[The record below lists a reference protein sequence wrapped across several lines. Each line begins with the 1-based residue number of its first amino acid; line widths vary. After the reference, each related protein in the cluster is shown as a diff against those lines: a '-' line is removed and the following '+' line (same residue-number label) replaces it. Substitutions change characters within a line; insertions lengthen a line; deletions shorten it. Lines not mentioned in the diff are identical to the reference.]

1 MPNSLPYAVF
11 HFKKFVANLIHS
23 SLCAPKSEKKIK
35 SRSFSRDFHWD
46 CSQKSYESSRIQE
59 PGWRSYHGNKF
70 RSPSQAVSQSSQE
83 SIWDCRSELFEI
95 HREQRRGLGSN
106 VIPIFTAQKH
116 SPNSHNFSKARGVK
130 IWKLKWNW
138 WTIIEKAAIWEFPA
152 ISVKTES
159 LVFPATPHNARFHT
173 VHLTIFFN
181 PHVLI

>member
-11 HFKKFVANLIHS
+11 HFKNFVVNLAHYS
-23 SLCAPKSEKKIK
+23 FCAPKSWEENKFQIILKRFSPELEPKITYLPQGIP
-35 SRSFSRDFHWD
+35 F
-46 CSQKSYESSRIQE
+46 E

-95 HREQRRGLGSN
+95 HREERKGLGSN

-130 IWKLKWNW
+130 LWKLKWNW

-159 LVFPATPHNARFHT
+159 LVFPTVPHNTKFHRI
-173 VHLTIFFN
+173 HLNIFLT
-181 PHVLI
+181 HMS

>member
-1 MPNSLPYAVF
+1 MIFFFNITWNTFQMALIPSLILVWLKRQF
-11 HFKKFVANLIHS
+11 QIILKRF
-23 SLCAPKSEKKIK
+23 SLGLQPKITYLPQGIP
-35 SRSFSRDFHWD
+35 F
-46 CSQKSYESSRIQE
+46 E

-95 HREQRRGLGSN
+95 HREQRKGLGSN

-173 VHLTIFFN
+173 IHWTIFLT
-181 PHVLI
+181 HMS